1 MVIMKMNYGDIKE
14 IVWYYKNGMKRDRYT
29 VIYENGRKDYTI
41 KAKMIKKHYEFIRNA
56 HCETHRQDANKF
68 HEARKWDIYT
78 TKIA

>member
-14 IVWYYKNGMKRDRYT
+14 IVWYYKNGMKSDCYT

-41 KAKMIKKHYEFIRNA
+41 KTKMIKKHYEFIRNA

-78 TKIA
+78 AKVA